1 MSEVAAA
8 GAPRPIGRVL
18 TGALLGGAIA
28 GAGAGLIDAIWSWPA
43 LEQFLIGFLGR
54 VRLAVFLAASYAL
67 AGAIAGVLLG
77 AVALVFTRATRL
89 GDLLRHALATHAQI
103 RARDPRDALVGLS
116 LVLAGIPMVAVF
128 LGATYTVAYQAL
140 AMRKHM
146 GLIIAVAMAMAL
158 VALVA
163 AVAASFLVA
172 RPLESGL
179 RRLAGHRAL
188 AGPLSSMWAPPVAVG
203 ALVLMAG
210 AVAATMTWE
219 TLALLHLRPATVT
232 LVGLALAIPSVRTGG
247 RITDY
252 LATRRRAAL
261 RLVRVLVPLGA
272 FGLLLW
278 AGAPEGVR
286 KASNA
291 YSGLGGP
298 LTRVYRAVL
307 DFDRDGYSSFLG
319 GGDCAPW
326 DPDIHPGAVDIPDDG
341 IDQNCVG
348 GDLTLTRDPAEVS
361 FAPVPASVPE
371 GFNVVLITIDT
382 IRADHLGAYG
392 YQRDTSPA
400 LDALA
405 ADGTLFESG
414 WAHAPSTRYSI
425 PSILTG
431 RYPLAVRYDHSIR
444 GWPGLAEEA
453 TTIAEILK
461 GRGFATGAILNYW
474 YFDRQRRMDQ
484 GFDLYDNSNQ
494 RLHKGVP
501 GEGPAHT
508 RGSSSKEQ
516 TDKALEFVGNHADQR
531 FFLWVHYY
539 DPHYEY
545 ELHPEVTVFGTSKI
559 DLYDN
564 EILFTDL
571 HIGRLIDDLK
581 RRGLY
586 DRTVFVVTGDHGE
599 GFGEHGIYLHGYHL
613 YAAQTKVPLIVR
625 VPGVE
630 PRVATTPA
638 GHVDILPTLANLAG
652 AAPTPEMMGRSLVDI
667 ITGQAPADA
676 DRIVFQEL
684 SYENNNEMRAAVSKQ
699 CHVIFNVSPHTSWEL
714 YRIDIDPDETRDVI
728 DRPGPCA
735 PVREALELWYDRSQI
750 PPGAAEALLPGP
762 PELDGAR
769 PVDFGDEVRL
779 LSVEVPDQ
787 VRPGQGF
794 EVTYTFEARGRLDPG
809 WKIFAHFEGDR
820 GGRFLGDHQP
830 PRPFEWWSEGQYI
843 RYRQPV
849 TVPPG
854 SPPGTYHMW
863 IGIYR
868 GNQRRPVR
876 SGSVAVKDQRADVA
890 QVRVVR

>member
-1 MSEVAAA
+1 MSEVDPA

-28 GAGAGLIDAIWSWPA
+28 GAGAGLIDALWSWSE
-43 LEQFLIGFLGR
+43 LEQFLGGTASRL
-54 VRLAVFLAASYAL
+54 RLAVFLAAAYAL

-77 AVALVFTRATRL
+77 AVAMVFTRATRL
-89 GDLLRHALATHAQI
+89 GDLLRHAQGTHATI
-103 RARDPRDALVGLS
+103 RARDPREALVRLS
-116 LVLAGIPMVAVF
+116 LALAGVPMVALF
-128 LGATYTVAYQAL
+128 LGATYTLAYQGL
-140 AMRKHM
+140 AARKHM
-146 GLIIAVAMAMAL
+146 GLIIAVAMAAALMAM
-158 VALVA
+158 A
-163 AVAASFLVA
+163 AAAAATFLAA
-172 RPLESGL
+172 RPIESGL

-188 AGPLSSMWAPPVAVG
+188 AGPLSSPWAPPVAVG
-203 ALVLMAG
+203 ALVLIAG
-210 AVAATMTWE
+210 AVGATMTWE
-219 TLALLHLRPATVT
+219 TLVLLHLRPASIALLG
-232 LVGLALAIPSVRTGG
+232 LVLAIPAVRTGG
-247 RITDY
+247 RIADH
-252 LATRRRAAL
+252 LAARRGAAV

-272 FGLLLW
+272 FALLLW

-298 LTRVYRAVL
+298 LTRAYRAVL

-319 GGDCAPW
+319 GGDCAGW

-348 GDLTLTRDPAEVS
+348 GDLTLRRDPAEVA
-361 FAPVPASVPE
+361 FAPVPDSVPDD
-371 GFNVVLITIDT
+371 FNVVLITIDT

-392 YQRDTSPA
+392 YERDTSPA

-405 ADGTLFESG
+405 ADGTLFANG

-431 RYPLAVRYDHSIR
+431 RYPLDVHYDYSIR
-444 GWPGLAEEA
+444 GWPGLAPEA
-453 TTIAEILK
+453 TTIAEILA

-484 GFDLYDNSNQ
+484 GFDVYDNTNQ

-516 TDKALEFVGNHADQR
+516 TDKALEFVGRHADQR

-539 DPHYEY
+539 DPHFEY

-571 HIGRLIDDLK
+571 HIGRLVDDLK

-599 GFGEHGIYLHGYHL
+599 GFGEHGIDLHGYHL

-652 AAPTPEMMGRSLVDI
+652 DPPTPEMMGRSLVDI
-667 ITGQAPADA
+667 ITGQVPADA
-676 DRIVFQEL
+676 DRVVFQQL
-684 SYENNNEMRAAVSKQ
+684 SYENDNEMRAAVSKQ

-714 YRIDIDPDETRDVI
+714 YRIDIDPDETRDVV
-728 DRPGPCA
+728 DQPGPCA
-735 PVREALELWYDRSQI
+735 PVRDTLELWYDESQV
-750 PPGAAEALLPGP
+750 PPGALEALLPGP
-762 PELDGAR
+762 PELGQTR
-769 PVDFGDEVRL
+769 PVDFGDEIRL
-779 LSVEVPDQ
+779 LAVEMPEQ
-787 VRPGQGF
+787 VRAGRSF
-794 EVTYTFEARGRLDPG
+794 EVTYTFEARGQLEPG
-809 WKIFAHFEGDR
+809 WKVFAHFEGDR

-830 PRPFEWWSEGQYI
+830 PRPFEWWRKGQHI

-854 SPPGTYHMW
+854 SPPGTYHLWM
-863 IGIYR
+863 GIYR
-868 GNQRRPVR
+868 GNERRPVR
-876 SGSVAVKDQRADVA
+876 SGSAPVVDDRADVA